1 MVGFFFFQ
9 AEDGIRDVAVTGV
22 QTCALPIFQPGAGH
36 TRLGSPA
43 PGWMATS
50 VGAPD
55 RLEAKAREAVS
66 CAGVSAN
73 PTGPGVRTSGHSR
86 ASCANRTRSTL
97 RPRQYF
103 WVAVLIQ
110 RGFDAAWM
118 APCHGPCSPSVFH
131 TQAKLRVRD
140 RKST

>member
-50 VGAPD
+50 VGVPD
-55 RLEAKAREAVS
+55 RLEAKAPEAVS
-66 CAGVSAN
+66 RAGGSAN
-73 PTGPGVRTSGHSR
+73 PTGPRPGDRLPGLRFEPVRGSAEHNSQLQ
-86 ASCANRTRSTL
+86 SPLQLLC
-97 RPRQYF
+97 RP
-103 WVAVLIQ
+103 LL
-110 RGFDAAWM
+110 
-118 APCHGPCSPSVFH
+118 S
-131 TQAKLRVRD
+131 K
-140 RKST
+140 K

>member
-50 VGAPD
+50 VGVPD
-55 RLEAKAREAVS
+55 RLEAEAPEAVS
-66 CAGVSAN
+66 CAGGSAN
-73 PTGPGVRTSGHSR
+73 PTGPRPGDSLPGLRLEPVPRSGEH
-86 ASCANRTRSTL
+86 TPEL
-97 RPRQYF
+97 P
-103 WVAVLIQ
+103 
-110 RGFDAAWM
+110 
-118 APCHGPCSPSVFH
+118 SPLH
-131 TQAKLRVRD
+131 PLCRLLLAK
-140 RKST
+140 K